1 MTATIVTITQAE
13 IDDYVCRQDLS
24 RWPALYWQ
32 AMFLTKR
39 LSDAGVEV
47 GVFSV
52 ISGVIRVRGCRVV
65 IERDDANREVRVL
78 IDREVAA

>member
-1 MTATIVTITQAE
+1 MTATIVTIPQEE
-13 IDDYVCRQDLS
+13 IDAYVSRQDLS

-39 LSDAGVEV
+39 ISDAGVEV
-47 GVFSV
+47 CVFSV
-52 ISGVIRVRGCRVV
+52 ISGAIRVRGCRVA
-65 IERDDANREVRVL
+65 IERNDADRVVRVL